1 MTNPSFETLLGKDIW
16 VLAHRIGD
24 QDFYNWRYIRILE
37 LTDTLMYFAEI
48 EAELVDDF
56 LAQGLSLL
64 DYERRDIEL
73 ALALSAYASG
83 YERRD
88 QWEIETPIS
97 AYTTEE
103 LQEMVDSCGEEPADD
118 PDIDYSDEDDI

>member
-24 QDFYNWRYIRILE
+24 QNFYNWRYIRVLE
-37 LTDTLMYFAEI
+37 ISGGLFRYAEI

-56 LAQGLSLL
+56 LAPSLPLL

-73 ALALSAYASG
+73 SLALNSYAVG
-83 YERRD
+83 CERWDR
-88 QWEIETPIS
+88 WEIETPIS

-118 PDIDYSDEDDI
+118 PDIDYSDEDEP

>member
-24 QDFYNWRYIRILE
+24 EDFYNWRYIRVLE
-37 LTDTLMYFAEI
+37 ISDSLFRYAEI

-56 LAQGLSLL
+56 LAPSLPLL

-73 ALALSAYASG
+73 ALALNFYAIG
-83 YERRD
+83 HERWD
-88 QWEIETPIS
+88 HWEIETPIS
-97 AYTTEE
+97 AYTPAE

-118 PDIDYSDEDDI
+118 LDIDYGDEGEP

>member
-1 MTNPSFETLLGKDIW
+1 MNNPSFETLLGKDIW

-24 QDFYNWRYIRILE
+24 QDFYNWRYIRILDISGS
-37 LTDTLMYFAEI
+37 LFRFAEI

-56 LAQGLSLL
+56 LAPSLPLL

-73 ALALSAYASG
+73 SLALSSYAVG
-83 YERRD
+83 HERWDR
-88 QWEIETPIS
+88 WEIETPIS

-103 LQEMVDSCGEEPADD
+103 LQEMVDSCGEEPTDD
-118 PDIDYSDEDDI
+118 PDIDYSDEDDT